1 MTIWLS
7 DIYNNSDIWSKLYF
21 KSKKK
26 DIKYKIGSKV
36 KDSGSIIAAKKIAI
50 FT

>member
-1 MTIWLS
+1 MKYLLNYILNQS
-7 DIYNNSDIWSKLYF
+7 
-21 KSKKK
+21 KK